1 MTYQPLPPRSGSEKS
16 DRGEGRLVVGGWW
29 NQVAGTNLDLE
40 YIGIESTIFE
50 ATGFCWFLGVKKL
63 LMENFS
69 RNATWLF
76 VFQAV

>member
-1 MTYQPLPPRSGSEKS
+1 M
-16 DRGEGRLVVGGWW
+16 VGVWW
-29 NQVAGTNLDLE
+29 NQVAGTNLELE
-40 YIGIESTIFE
+40 YIEIESTIFE